1 MHKNWSIIKTMSVY
15 ENKVKYHLETD
26 IRNSSQKDNIGNIIL
41 PFEIFIHFRH
51 VNKILIDKV
60 YLFLLCYN

>member
-1 MHKNWSIIKTMSVY
+1 M
-15 ENKVKYHLETD
+15 
-26 IRNSSQKDNIGNIIL
+26 IRNSSQKDNIGTLIL

-60 YLFLLCYN
+60 YLPGYVIIEAFLY